1 MKSHVRT
8 FAVALAVGA
17 SALLATQANAELM
30 YGLNSTGTNVF
41 TIDTAA
47 PNALLV
53 GKAITGLTANEQIV
67 AIDVRPLTGALYGVG
82 SFGNLYTINGGTG
95 AAALVGNNGGLNGVN
110 FGADF
115 NPSVD
120 LLRVGS
126 DVGSNLRLNPVTG
139 ATVGTD
145 TNFAYAAGDPNV
157 GKVANIVG
165 LAYNNNTAG
174 AASTTLYG
182 IDSGLN
188 VLVSFGANP
197 NAGQLTTIGSVGVDF
212 TSVAGFDISK
222 VNNTAYVALENAN
235 SSVSTLYTINLAT
248 GAVTSLGLIGGGF
261 EVRDI
266 ALVSGG
272 GADIPEPASLA
283 LMGLAV
289 PALLLRR
296 RKA

>member
-17 SALLATQANAELM
+17 SALLATQANAELV
-30 YGLNSTGTNVF
+30 YGLNSTGTNIF
-41 TIDTAA
+41 EIDSAA

-82 SFGNLYTINGGTG
+82 SLGNLYTINGGTG
-95 AAALVGNNGGLNGVN
+95 AAALVGNSGSLNGVN
-110 FGADF
+110 FGSDF

-126 DVGSNLRLNPVTG
+126 DVGTNLRLNPITG
-139 ATVGTD
+139 ATAGTD

-157 GKVANIVG
+157 GKVANIVA

-188 VLVSFGANP
+188 VLVSLANP
-197 NAGQLTTIGSVGVDF
+197 NSGLLTTVGTIGVDF

-222 VNNTAYVALENAN
+222 VNNTAYVALEGAN

-272 GADIPEPASLA
+272 GANIPEPASLA